1 MRCETTFLT
10 SSAEEP
16 YRITLARIAVV
27 AMWADALVDVL
38 VNICREDAFDLWTI
52 DELTINCIKKSN
64 TILDHLSTAPLHRLH
79 ILLL

>member
-1 MRCETTFLT
+1 MRCETMFLT

-52 DELTINCIKKSN
+52 DELTINCIKNSN
-64 TILDHLSTAPLHRLH
+64 TI
-79 ILLL
+79 